1 MARRDEKLSSC
12 GDFAVN
18 YILPTNDN
26 KNMNKFNKL
35 FSLHMNL
42 HKWWNGKIENSF
54 HRLSVIDRDRT
65 GHENQNN
72 NLDRYILKMAHY
84 FTAKWKKNSLRF
96 WMLKLHVVLAII
108 FTWFLAFLPNI
119 ISMCRKKEDWMM
131 LRLITKRNFNASF
144 PFMVPNCCYSE
155 CVKWKMKRTF
165 KEVLNIVFIWMD
177 TWNIM
182 NKKMWRSALM
192 EQAWLFFLKES
203 PNKRIIIVI
212 KQE

>member
-1 MARRDEKLSSC
+1 MQWITFYRRTTTKKWTNLT
-12 GDFAVN
+12 N
-18 YILPTNDN
+18 YFHYTWTCT
-26 KNMNKFNKL
+26 
-35 FSLHMNL
+35 
-42 HKWWNGKIENSF
+42 KWWNGKIENSF
-54 HRLSVIDRDRT
+54 HRFSVIDRDRT
-65 GHENQNN
+65 GHKNQNN

-84 FTAKWKKNSLRF
+84 FTAKWKKNCFRF
-96 WMLKLHVVLAII
+96 SMLKLHVFFGDCFYLIFGVLAKHH
-108 FTWFLAFLPNI
+108 FNVQ
-119 ISMCRKKEDWMM
+119 KKEDWMM

-192 EQAWLFFLKES
+192 EQA
-203 PNKRIIIVI
+203 
-212 KQE
+212 

>member
-96 WMLKLHVVLAII
+96 WMLKLHVFFGDYFYLI
-108 FTWFLAFLPNI
+108 FGQTSFQCAEK
-119 ISMCRKKEDWMM
+119 R
-131 LRLITKRNFNASF
+131 RLND
-144 PFMVPNCCYSE
+144 V
-155 CVKWKMKRTF
+155 
-165 KEVLNIVFIWMD
+165 EVDYKAKF
-177 TWNIM
+177 
-182 NKKMWRSALM
+182 
-192 EQAWLFFLKES
+192 
-203 PNKRIIIVI
+203 
-212 KQE
+212 